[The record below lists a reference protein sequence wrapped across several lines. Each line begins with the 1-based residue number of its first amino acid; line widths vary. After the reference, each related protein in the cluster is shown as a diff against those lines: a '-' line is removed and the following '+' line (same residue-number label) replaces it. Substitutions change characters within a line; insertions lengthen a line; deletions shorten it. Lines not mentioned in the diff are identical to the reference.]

1 MFKQVSLR
9 RRLAAAFVLGAM
21 LAPFCVSAQE
31 LPSYAQPVAAS
42 NDEVIHGRIA
52 SVDGAFTISVFDDR
66 GFTDNV
72 ELHDGT
78 IINPTGL
85 ALSPGMSVTI
95 AGFNAGAVFD
105 ANEIDTPYSY
115 SGPPP
120 PPVYYGDGY
129 WCPGFAY
136 GYGPAFSLAIV
147 FGFGGYH
154 YEHRP
159 FHGRPWN
166 GRRHVGMSG
175 AHPDAGREFSG
186 ARRVS
191 TAALHGVYSHAPS
204 AFAGRTFAGRS
215 FAGRSFAGASYAG
228 FRYPTGG
235 ARYRAGGGFA
245 ASGDFRRAPAP
256 SGFAR
261 GAPFAGA
268 FARAAVPSA
277 GFARGGGGFA
287 RGGGGTARR

>member
-1 MFKQVSLR
+1 MFEWLSVTRQ
-9 RRLAAAFVLGAM
+9 LAAVLALGSLM
-21 LAPFCVSAQE
+21 APLCASAQE
-31 LPSYAQPVAAS
+31 LPSYAQPVTAS

-52 SVDGAFTISVFDDR
+52 SVDGAFNISVFDDR
-66 GFTDNV
+66 GFIDNV

-115 SGPPP
+115 SGPLPA
-120 PPVYYGDGY
+120 PVFYGDGY

-154 YEHRP
+154 YEHRR

-166 GRRHVGMSG
+166 GRGYAGVYG
-175 AHPDAGREFSG
+175 AHSYASRGFSG
-186 ARRVS
+186 ARRLS
-191 TAALHGVYSHAPS
+191 TAVAA
-204 AFAGRTFAGRS
+204 
-215 FAGRSFAGASYAG
+215 RSFAGARYAG
-228 FRYPTGG
+228 VRYTGVRYSAGG
-235 ARYRAGGGFA
+235 ARYRIGGGFS
-245 ASGDFRRAPAP
+245 ASGYFRGASAP

-261 GAPFAGA
+261 SGPVGGV
-268 FARAAVPSA
+268 ARSAAPSA
-277 GFARGGGGFA
+277 GFARGGGGFS
-287 RGGGGTARR
+287 RGGGAARRR